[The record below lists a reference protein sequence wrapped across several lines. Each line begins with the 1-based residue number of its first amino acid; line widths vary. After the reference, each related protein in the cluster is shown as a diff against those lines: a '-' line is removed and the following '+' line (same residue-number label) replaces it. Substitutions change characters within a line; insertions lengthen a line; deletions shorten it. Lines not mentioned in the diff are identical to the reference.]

1 MIRLARRAFIGGGLT
16 LLAAPSLIFAS
27 RSGGERTSQIPR
39 VAVCLGSGA
48 VHGYAHIGVVRAFET
63 LGLRPDIITGSS
75 VGAIVGALWAAGL
88 RADAIEH
95 LANDTSWREA
105 SGLRMPGLGIGKLDR
120 LAALIDRHTD
130 NKPLESLPI
139 RFAAVA
145 TDLDSGL
152 PVALS
157 RGPLGPAVAA
167 SSSVP
172 IRYEPVT
179 INGRRLIDGALSE
192 PVPVDAA
199 RSIGAT
205 FTVAI
210 DVAYR
215 PYEEPV
221 TGITDVAFQMFHIMV
236 NRLIEEQIKRADF
249 AIRLDLH
256 HIMTDGKDITS
267 MMRAGEEAVHEQWPA
282 LSHRLRSVGVDV
294 P

>member
-1 MIRLARRAFIGGGLT
+1 
-16 LLAAPSLIFAS
+16 
-27 RSGGERTSQIPR
+27 

-48 VHGYAHIGVVRAFET
+48 VHGYAHIGVVRAFEK
-63 LGLRPDIITGSS
+63 LGFRPDVITGSS

-88 RADAIEH
+88 RADEIEQV
-95 LANDTSWREA
+95 ANDTSWHEV
-105 SGLRMPGLGIGKLDR
+105 SGLRIPQLGIGKLDE
-120 LAALIDRHTD
+120 LAALIDRHVGHRD
-130 NKPLESLPI
+130 IQSLPI

-152 PVALS
+152 PVVLD
-157 RGPLGPAVAA
+157 RGAVGPAVAA

-172 IRYEPVT
+172 IRYEPIT

-199 RSIGAT
+199 QSIGAN

-221 TGITDVAFQMFHIMV
+221 SGITDVGFQAFHIMI
-236 NRLIEEQIKRADF
+236 NRLIDEQIKRADF
-249 AIRLDLH
+249 VIRLDLH
-256 HIMTDGKDITS
+256 RIMTGPDAIPA
-267 MMRAGEEAVHEQWPA
+267 MIRAGEEAVRERWPE
-282 LSHRLRSVGVDV
+282 LSQRLQSAGVDM

>member
-1 MIRLARRAFIGGGLT
+1 MLAPTLVLT
-16 LLAAPSLIFAS
+16 PRPSS
-27 RSGGERTSQIPR
+27 PRSSPTPS

-48 VHGYAHIGVVRAFET
+48 LHGYAHIGVVRAFDR
-63 LGLRPDIITGSS
+63 LGFHPEVITGSS

-88 RADAIEH
+88 GDHEIEEIAH
-95 LANDTSWREA
+95 DTSWREA
-105 SGLRMPGLGIGKLDR
+105 SGLRMPRLGFGKLDR
-120 LAALIDRHTD
+120 LSALIDRHA
-130 NKPLESLPI
+130 NHKMIESLPT
-139 RFAAVA
+139 RFSAAA
-145 TDLDSGL
+145 TDLDTGL
-152 PVALS
+152 PVVLD
-157 RGPLGPAVAA
+157 RGPLGAAVAA

-199 RSIGAT
+199 RTLGAS

-221 TGITDVAFQMFHIMV
+221 AGITDVAFQMFHIMV
-236 NRLIEEQIKRADF
+236 NRLIDEQIRRADF

-256 HIMTDGKDITS
+256 DIMKGENAIPA
-267 MMRAGEEAVHEQWPA
+267 MIHAGEKAVQDHWSV
-282 LSHRLRSVGVDV
+282 LSRKLSSEGVRV
-294 P
+294 S